1 MVWVLNN
8 TSGNITVNITNK
20 SGGNGSDFVI
30 TTATPPNWTQNH
42 WQRSASETFK
52 VTLTGG
58 KTYTASIAP
67 NDQITV
73 YDDAVVIIE
82 MKNNTKF

>member
-42 WQRSASETFK
+42 WQRSAAETFK

-58 KTYTASIAP
+58 KTYTASISP

-73 YDDAVVIIE
+73 YDDTVVIIE